1 LCPHIYSIKL
11 FGLKF
16 NDELGISSNVYS
28 SYKRINSYCYCV
40 TQFIHFPEFS
50 FSFQLLPVGDFIHR
64 LFGFVV
70 GHHQPAVP
78 VSTMRNRQMERE
90 KPFE

>member
-1 LCPHIYSIKL
+1 MQKNQQLL
-11 FGLKF
+11 L
-16 NDELGISSNVYS
+16 N
-28 SYKRINSYCYCV
+28 CV

-50 FSFQLLPVGDFIHR
+50 FSFQLLPVCDFIHR

-70 GHHQPAVP
+70 RHHQPAVP